1 MLEIRKR
8 KDEKITVLEIEGE
21 VDLYSSPNLRSELLG
36 LTNTRT
42 KAVIIDLADVKY
54 MDSSGVATL
63 VEALQQVG
71 KYGGKLKLVNLR
83 EAVKDVFELSRLD
96 KVFDI
101 YQNMEDA
108 KGAF

>member
-1 MLEIRKR
+1 MLEIKKR
-8 KDEKITVLEIEGE
+8 KEEKVTILEIEGE
-21 VDLYSSPNLRSELLG
+21 VDLYSSPGLRTELLG
-36 LTNTRT
+36 LTNTKT
-42 KAVIIDLADVKY
+42 KAVLVDLSNVKY

-101 YQNMEDA
+101 YQNLDEA

>member
-1 MLEIRKR
+1 MLEIKKR
-8 KDEKITVLEIEGE
+8 KDEKITILEIEGE
-21 VDLYSSPNLRSELLG
+21 VDLYSSPNLRTELLD
-36 LTNTRT
+36 LTNAKT
-42 KAVIIDLADVKY
+42 KAVLVDLANVKY

-101 YQNMEDA
+101 YQNTDEA

>member
-1 MLEIRKR
+1 MLSVNVVKSDNCAIVQI
-8 KDEKITVLEIEGE
+8 DGE
-21 VDLYSSPNLRSELLG
+21 VDLYSSPDLRKQLLELTG
-36 LTNTRT
+36 RQE
-42 KAVIIDLADVKY
+42 KIIIVDLVNVKY

-83 EAVKDVFELSRLD
+83 DAVKDVFELSRLD

-101 YQNMEDA
+101 YDSVETATKAD
-108 KGAF
+108 

>member
-1 MLEIRKR
+1 
-8 KDEKITVLEIEGE
+8 
-21 VDLYSSPNLRSELLG
+21 LYSSPNLRTELLN
-36 LTNTRT
+36 LT
-42 KAVIIDLADVKY
+42 KAKTKAGLVDLANVKY

-71 KYGGKLKLVNLR
+71 KYGGKLKLANLR

-101 YQNMEDA
+101 YQNIDDA

>member
-1 MLEIRKR
+1 MLEIKKR
-8 KDEKITVLEIEGE
+8 QDGTITILEIEGE
-21 VDLYSSPNLRSELLG
+21 VDLYSSPNLRTELLD
-36 LTNTRT
+36 LT
-42 KAVIIDLADVKY
+42 KAKSKAVLIDLSNVKY

-101 YQNMEDA
+101 YQDMDEA